1 MKIEWNKVTR
11 LSQIVA
17 VVLFVGVFCFG
28 LFLGRKVG
36 VHDVQTYKDCVVTK

>member
-17 VVLFVGVFCFG
+17 VVLFLAVFGVGFW
-28 LFLGRKVG
+28 LGDQHGRDAVE
-36 VHDVQTYKDCVVTK
+36 VIHY